1 LFDLHR
7 CKQTYDGDQLGVEMV
22 AALGPTSDLAVG
34 TAVNGAYRPCR
45 WCFDSASHSPRAAR
59 TSSRGLTSG
68 TPTSHQVPPPRPPG
82 DPEPN
87 LGGFTGAGGGL
98 VGGPAPLDLGQRGPV
113 INGASGHH
121 NLIGPPLPVPITN
134 ATNGHR
140 VVVPTCGH
148 GFHDAR
154 DRQNRCFTCRKTPP
168 STDPPS
174 VQSEPGSGGTALPGG
189 PGPLRKN
196 RRLSLKV
203 KEWYGRDDDPSLTR
217 GVPGPSCGVGGR
229 RHRHRSL
236 ASRPDRHPGDGR
248 SAEPFVHPPP
258 RGCPSVAVHQ
268 RSVER
273 PDRGQMATSPPRSP
287 GPPIGRCGRPRFRA
301 SSGAPRPGG

>member
-1 LFDLHR
+1 
-7 CKQTYDGDQLGVEMV
+7 MV

-148 GFHDAR
+148 GFM
-154 DRQNRCFTCRKTPP
+154 TP
-168 STDPPS
+168 
-174 VQSEPGSGGTALPGG
+174 GTAKTAVSPAAK
-189 PGPLRKN
+189 PRPPRT
-196 RRLSLKV
+196 RRPFSRSLA
-203 KEWYGRDDDPSLTR
+203 
-217 GVPGPSCGVGGR
+217 VGGR
-229 RHRHRSL
+229 R
-236 ASRPDRHPGDGR
+236 
-248 SAEPFVHPPP
+248 
-258 RGCPSVAVHQ
+258 
-268 RSVER
+268 
-273 PDRGQMATSPPRSP
+273 
-287 GPPIGRCGRPRFRA
+287 FRA
-301 SSGAPRPGG
+301 VLDRYVRIDGYHSK